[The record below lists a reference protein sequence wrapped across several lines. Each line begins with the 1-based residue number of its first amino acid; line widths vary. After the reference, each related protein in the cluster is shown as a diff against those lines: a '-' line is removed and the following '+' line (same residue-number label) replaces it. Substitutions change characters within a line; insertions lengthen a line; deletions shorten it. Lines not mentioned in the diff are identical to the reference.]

1 MKFSLRK
8 IVLALGTLC
17 LGIPALAQT
26 DNGGNSSP
34 TPDPGKIIQFLS
46 STVSWYRQLA
56 VEQKAATEPADVT
69 FVQENR
75 RIADQVVPLAFEYAR
90 NQARLQARQSANPQ
104 QAPQQSGGSGQNQRL
119 AQAAQKVEQDLKDT
133 KAELD
138 SFRAKLAETPEAR
151 KRLLQTQIAEA
162 QSEVALLEARRDAL
176 QSMIEFAN
184 TSNTGTGAVGLR
196 AQIEELARAVPAA
209 LRRSQAANQSESTR
223 EPSSSGDNFVGR
235 RPQPSGIWR
244 FTADLIRL
252 SGKTHTLQDELSA
265 TEDLKKYSEQLR
277 APLLAH
283 LRSLIRQG
291 DQLFA
296 AADTATPAL
305 LAQQKQ
311 QIDAL
316 TAQFKQTSAGLLPLS
331 KIIVLLG
338 IYETTLNN
346 WRESVRDEEHDELR
360 QLLLRLGVLLILS
373 AAVFTIGE
381 IWRRASLRYIHDA
394 QRRHQFLL
402 LRRAS

>member
-1 MKFSLRK
+1 M
-8 IVLALGTLC
+8 GTLA
-17 LGIPALAQT
+17 PAQT
-26 DNGGNSSP
+26 DKGGNSSP

-196 AQIEELARAVPAA
+196 AQIEELARSVPAA
-209 LRRSQAANQSESTR
+209 L
-223 EPSSSGDNFVGR
+223 
-235 RPQPSGIWR
+235 
-244 FTADLIRL
+244 
-252 SGKTHTLQDELSA
+252 
-265 TEDLKKYSEQLR
+265 
-277 APLLAH
+277 
-283 LRSLIRQG
+283 
-291 DQLFA
+291 
-296 AADTATPAL
+296 
-305 LAQQKQ
+305 
-311 QIDAL
+311 
-316 TAQFKQTSAGLLPLS
+316 
-331 KIIVLLG
+331 
-338 IYETTLNN
+338 
-346 WRESVRDEEHDELR
+346 
-360 QLLLRLGVLLILS
+360 
-373 AAVFTIGE
+373 
-381 IWRRASLRYIHDA
+381 
-394 QRRHQFLL
+394 
-402 LRRAS
+402 